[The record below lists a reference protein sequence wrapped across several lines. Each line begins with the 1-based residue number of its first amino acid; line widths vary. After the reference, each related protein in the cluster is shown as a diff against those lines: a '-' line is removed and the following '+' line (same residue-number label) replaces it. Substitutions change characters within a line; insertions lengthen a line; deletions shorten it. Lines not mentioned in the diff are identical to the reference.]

1 MPYACPVEC
10 LPNGIYF
17 CVYSIGAKPI
27 PLGPYALCAMP
38 YAFNLYPVK
47 FFAEKERSEFN
58 RGVTRNS

>member
-1 MPYACPVEC
+1 